1 MISDRYYEDTKGL
14 GLPTLQPYWSLLP
27 HGLPHPIQVRPLPHM
42 PCSDQIRRHRHH
54 KLPPAHSSRQDSLPS
69 FDLSCAFFNGKY
81 QLFSCW
87 DMLDLGSH
95 LAQVRYQEPA
105 FSLHLTVHTMPE
117 NSCPMSINDAVSM
130 EVLSSPSLHSPLLC
144 LLVPADT
151 YHIVPFFHLPLG

>member
-1 MISDRYYEDTKGL
+1 MKIPKAWGY
-14 GLPTLQPYWSLLP
+14 LPYSLTGASYP
-27 HGLPHPIQVRPLPHM
+27 MVLPHPIQVRPLPHM

-54 KLPPAHSSRQDSLPS
+54 KLPPVHSSRQDSLPS

-87 DMLDLGSH
+87 DMLDLGSR

-130 EVLSSPSLHSPLLC
+130 EVLSSPSL
-144 LLVPADT
+144 
-151 YHIVPFFHLPLG
+151 ILPSSVSLYLQISTMLFLSFISL